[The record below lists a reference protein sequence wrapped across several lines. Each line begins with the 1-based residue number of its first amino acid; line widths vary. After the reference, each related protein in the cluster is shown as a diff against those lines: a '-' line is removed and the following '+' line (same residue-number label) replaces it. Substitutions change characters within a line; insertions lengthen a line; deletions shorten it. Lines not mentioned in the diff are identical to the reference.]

1 LEKTLRK
8 DIHYFRDGLFM
19 MIRQDSEPTQ
29 RTFRGQAVVET
40 ALVMT
45 VLLMIVGSIVEFGIL
60 LNAYMTL
67 QDAARNAA
75 RFSSDSLYDY
85 RDNNPN
91 CNQTKDFYRQTA
103 CIARDELAQ
112 ARPQVTLTFTS
123 TALDDIIISVF
134 SIAGSEMVLT
144 PTVWARYP
152 TEFGEAGWSAALDAA
167 GARHQSSRI
176 TRAQIAQKLDYQ
188 APSTGF
194 ILVEVIGHYDQKL
207 KLPWITAFLP
217 DPFTLYTYALMPLVS
232 AEPTP

>member
-1 LEKTLRK
+1 
-8 DIHYFRDGLFM
+8 M
-19 MIRQDSEPTQ
+19 MIRRDSKPRQ
-29 RTFRGQAVVET
+29 GTFRGQAVVET

-45 VLLMIVGSIVEFGIL
+45 VLLMIVASIVEFGMM

-91 CNQTKDFYRQTA
+91 CTQTQDFYRQTA
-103 CIARDELAQ
+103 CVARDELAQ
-112 ARPQVTLTFTS
+112 ARPQVTLTITT
-123 TALDDIIISVF
+123 TAIDDIVISAISV
-134 SIAGSEMVLT
+134 AGSELVVT

-152 TEFGEAGWSAALDAA
+152 TEFGEAGWSAALDAS
-167 GARHQSSRI
+167 GTRHQSSRI
-176 TRAQIAQKLDYQ
+176 TTAQIAQKLDYQ

-194 ILVEVIGHYDQKL
+194 VLVEVIGHYDQKL

-232 AEPTP
+232 AEPRP